1 MKIAVSSSDE
11 LIRVDLF
18 LSQRLREFSRT
29 TIQKMIDNE
38 LVKVNGQLIKK
49 NSILSYGDIVEINL
63 EENINSKKLSLKGW
77 QYPLDIIYKDK
88 DFAIINKPR
97 GIISHHAKGNYDK
110 TVVNIILGDN

>member
-49 NSILSYGDIVEINL
+49 N
-63 EENINSKKLSLKGW
+63 
-77 QYPLDIIYKDK
+77 
-88 DFAIINKPR
+88 
-97 GIISHHAKGNYDK
+97 
-110 TVVNIILGDN
+110 